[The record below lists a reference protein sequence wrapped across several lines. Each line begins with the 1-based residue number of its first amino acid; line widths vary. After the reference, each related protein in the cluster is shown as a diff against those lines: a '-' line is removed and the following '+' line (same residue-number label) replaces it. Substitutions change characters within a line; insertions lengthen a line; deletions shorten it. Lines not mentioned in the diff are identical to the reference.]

1 MIMPIG
7 VRPKGNIVS
16 KPVIPIAPLSQT
28 GIVEFER
35 ALGGCI
41 KFGEITMG
49 RRVAKRSYNRFY
61 RQGPRVPVMWQNV
74 GVGILAAVACG
85 IAALI
90 IF

>member
-1 MIMPIG
+1 
-7 VRPKGNIVS
+7 
-16 KPVIPIAPLSQT
+16 
-28 GIVEFER
+28 
-35 ALGGCI
+35 
-41 KFGEITMG
+41 MG

-74 GVGILAAVACG
+74 GVGILAAAACG